1 MSQTYNDVFRRLYDE
16 FGEELIGIGK
26 EELLKRLQSLR
37 DVATP
42 SEPIPVVADESYLAP
57 EDADISYHDAG
68 GFERQF
74 TASMNAQA
82 VAVIDSKNVVEALTF
97 LVRMAGEVAKFESA
111 QQTVR
116 AGIAAERDA
125 AIANIEM
132 QKTLLMEYLDK
143 SFDERRENFQ
153 KLFTVVDDALEKDN
167 IQQLALGLD
176 SILKLA
182 ETSPFKDLSSI
193 ETATTA
199 LNNPNHQWDF

>member
-1 MSQTYNDVFRRLYDE
+1 MSQKYNDVFRRLYDE

-42 SEPIPVVADESYLAP
+42 SEPIPVVADASYLAP

-82 VAVIDSKNVVEALTF
+82 VAVVDSKDVVEALTF
-97 LVRMAGEVAKFESA
+97 LVKMAGEVAKFESA

-116 AGIAAERDA
+116 AGIAAERDV
-125 AIANIEM
+125 AITNIEM